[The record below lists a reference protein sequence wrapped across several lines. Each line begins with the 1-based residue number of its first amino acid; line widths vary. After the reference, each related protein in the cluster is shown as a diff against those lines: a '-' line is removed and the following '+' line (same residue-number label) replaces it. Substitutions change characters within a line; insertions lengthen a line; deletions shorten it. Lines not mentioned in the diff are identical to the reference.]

1 MFPQGGPGIGLLLL
15 RIAAAGMFALNV
27 TQRLDLSTNALHLL
41 IATLLVIVCTGLLL
55 GFLTPFLTIVACVV
69 ALLNLFFTE
78 HGTDVAYILRMLTSG
93 ALFFLGP
100 GAYSIDARL
109 FGLRV
114 AVVPPRK
121 SRDQLQP

>member
-27 TQRLDLSTNALHLL
+27 TYRLDLSTNALHSL
-41 IATLLVIVCTGLLL
+41 IITLLVIVCIGLLL
-55 GFLTPFLTIVACVV
+55 GFLTPLLTIVACAV
-69 ALLNLFFTE
+69 ALLNLFFTDQ
-78 HGTDVAYILRMLTSG
+78 GTNVVYILRTLTSV

-121 SRDQLQP
+121 SKDQLQP